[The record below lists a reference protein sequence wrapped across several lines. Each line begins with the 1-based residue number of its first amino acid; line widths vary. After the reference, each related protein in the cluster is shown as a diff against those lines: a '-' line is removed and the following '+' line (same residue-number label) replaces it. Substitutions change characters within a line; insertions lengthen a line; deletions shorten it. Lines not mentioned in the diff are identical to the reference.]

1 VLTHSQHQDRMLERF
16 QARKVEITAARTV
29 QREVDGDVI
38 PPGPT
43 LTVEIRPQALT
54 VRSPR
59 L

>member
-1 VLTHSQHQDRMLERF
+1 MLERF
-16 QARKVEITAARTV
+16 QARKVEITAAGPV

-38 PPGPT
+38 PPGRT
-43 LTVEIRPQALT
+43 LTVAIRPKALT